1 MPIRKILVAVDG
13 SELATAAVRLAAE
26 LAAGLGGELAIVAV
40 YDPKVVM
47 SVEGGP
53 SALDLVA
60 ILRDDARRSLDE
72 AAKEAAACPPVA
84 IFVRDGSPG
93 REILAAADEWSADLV
108 VLGTHGRGG
117 LTRLLLGSTADSVV
131 RHARCPVLVVPR
143 SAVGPR

>member
-60 ILRDDARRSLDE
+60 IHRDDARRSLDE
-72 AAKEAAACPPVA
+72 AAKEATACPPVA
-84 IFVRDGSPG
+84 TFVRDGSPG

-131 RHARCPVLVVPR
+131 RHAGCPVLVVPR
-143 SAVGPR
+143 SAVGLG